1 MFAAPGTSALS
12 RRARL
17 VVVAFAAFAVLFTS
31 ALAVGAPP
39 TTEEEF
45 AERLKTEA
53 TTPEGALGLWF
64 DGVFLYS
71 NKETRELGALILAE
85 MMVGADKKWDRQRTF
100 YTFSDRLKNKAH
112 IFRSYAKGSSPANGY
127 SIDLAT
133 YALNI
138 DESGEDATGFF
149 FALQS
154 SGADRTRKI
163 FLKLDEESG
172 RWKVLK
178 FGSIYLV
185 IKKAE

>member
-1 MFAAPGTSALS
+1 MFAAPSTSALS

-17 VVVAFAAFAVLFTS
+17 LVVAFAAFAVLFTS
-31 ALAVGAPP
+31 ALAMAGPP

-53 TTPEGALGLWF
+53 ATPEGAVVLWF

-71 NKETRELGALILAE
+71 NKETRALGTTILAE

-100 YTFSDRLKNKAH
+100 YTFSDRMKNKAH
-112 IFRSYAKGSSPANGY
+112 IFRSYVKGSSPANAY
-127 SIDLAT
+127 TVDLTT
-133 YALNI
+133 YELNI

-149 FALQS
+149 IALQS

-163 FLKLDEESG
+163 FLKLNEETG
-172 RWKVLK
+172 RWQVLK
-178 FGSIYLV
+178 FGSIYLG